1 MTRVIFNGASMR
13 EKVKAITEAAT
24 EGITDAV
31 LDDVIKRSPVGQT
44 GRFKKSWRKSGS
56 GYRYRLTNPQP
67 YGGALE
73 RGRSKQAPNGVVR
86 PAIENIKQPI
96 RRYR

>member
-1 MTRVIFNGASMR
+1 MTKVIFNGASMMK
-13 EKVKAITEAAT
+13 KVKAITEAAA

-31 LDDVIKRSPVGQT
+31 LDDVVKRSPVGET
-44 GRFKKSWRKSGS
+44 GRFKKSWRKSG
-56 GYRYRLTNPQP
+56 GGFKYKLTNPQP
-67 YGGALE
+67 YAGALE
-73 RGRSKQAPNGVVR
+73 RGRSKQAPRGIVR